1 MAEFLDNVG
10 KFINEACCGYYSQ
23 STQQGG
29 ASAAAI
35 KALRGMYAVD
45 SPIGDYTS
53 YGTNNSIRGQVAKQ
67 AEYTLQ
73 QRNYLLSQI
82 DRISGFWIAH
92 AVKACIASD
101 GFNDLVDPK
110 SALIIQYTDPEDKE
124 KTQQFTEDIKK
135 FLKRTS
141 FLEILKDCVMNEG
154 LDYCELFLSTPARN
168 GYGIEYVSDNLSTR
182 EHIGIYK
189 NTNLIGAIRFEI
201 TPKGAIRGKEFIKAN
216 EISHF
221 LLGYKKIPLSISKN
235 FNKKYHIPEKIRCA
249 YPILTPVID
258 MIIQYDQLQ
267 KLQAA
272 LEMIKATQP
281 SVMGV
286 GVSAENNISDIIGQ
300 LQEWG
305 LTLNENKNNIIGN
318 LDTCDTASIMQSMFN
333 ILMIP
338 YSVEEGVNSLRQ
350 VSIDFPNSNLPE
362 VLDNLRR
369 SIALAL
375 GMPEDYIAFA
385 NGSKENKDDHI
396 STNPRYSKMLS
407 MVQQSIAKGMGD
419 TIYKH
424 LTTRYTN
431 SEGILTQ
438 TVDRDKIEI
447 LFKSSTNINNKLEE
461 ERLMLKM
468 ENMSNAVNLIDGI
481 AASPN
486 IPVKVKGDN
495 FLQYWYVELEK
506 NPFLRSIFE
515 KMTPEEMRAQ
525 FGPDMEPNTGDEAQ
539 GAEEGGEQ
547 PAEKPQKG
555 EKQEAEPQQQEE
567 VEQVA
572 KEEPQEA
579 GDTKE
584 EEIIRN
590 TFQ

>member
-1 MAEFLDNVG
+1 
-10 KFINEACCGYYSQ
+10 
-23 STQQGG
+23 
-29 ASAAAI
+29 
-35 KALRGMYAVD
+35 
-45 SPIGDYTS
+45 
-53 YGTNNSIRGQVAKQ
+53 
-67 AEYTLQ
+67 
-73 QRNYLLSQI
+73 
-82 DRISGFWIAH
+82 
-92 AVKACIASD
+92 
-101 GFNDLVDPK
+101 
-110 SALIIQYTDPEDKE
+110 
-124 KTQQFTEDIKK
+124 
-135 FLKRTS
+135 
-141 FLEILKDCVMNEG
+141 
-154 LDYCELFLSTPARN
+154 
-168 GYGIEYVSDNLSTR
+168 
-182 EHIGIYK
+182 
-189 NTNLIGAIRFEI
+189 
-201 TPKGAIRGKEFIKAN
+201 
-216 EISHF
+216 
-221 LLGYKKIPLSISKN
+221 
-235 FNKKYHIPEKIRCA
+235 
-249 YPILTPVID
+249 
-258 MIIQYDQLQ
+258 
-267 KLQAA
+267 
-272 LEMIKATQP
+272 
-281 SVMGV
+281 
-286 GVSAENNISDIIGQ
+286 
-300 LQEWG
+300 
-305 LTLNENKNNIIGN
+305 
-318 LDTCDTASIMQSMFN
+318 
-333 ILMIP
+333 
-338 YSVEEGVNSLRQ
+338 
-350 VSIDFPNSNLPE
+350 
-362 VLDNLRR
+362 
-369 SIALAL
+369 
-375 GMPEDYIAFA
+375 
-385 NGSKENKDDHI
+385 
-396 STNPRYSKMLS
+396 

-567 VEQVA
+567 VEQVT

>member
-1 MAEFLDNVG
+1 MSDFLDNVG

-23 STQQGG
+23 STASQG
-29 ASAAAI
+29 ATAATI

-45 SPIGDYTS
+45 TPIGDYSS
-53 YGTNNSIRGQVAKQ
+53 YGLNNTIRGQVAKQ

-82 DRISGFWIAH
+82 DKISGFWIAH
-92 AVKACIASD
+92 AVKSVIASD
-101 GFNDLVDPK
+101 GFNDLTQK
-110 SALIIQYTDPEDKE
+110 SDIFIQYTDPEDKE
-124 KTQQFTEDIKK
+124 KTEQFTEDIKK
-135 FLKRTS
+135 LLKRTS
-141 FLEILKDCVMNEG
+141 FIDILKDCVMSEG

-168 GYGIEYVSDNLSTR
+168 GYGIEYVSDNMPTK

-189 NTNLIGAIRFEI
+189 NTNLLGAIKFEI
-201 TPKGAIRGKEFIKAN
+201 TPKGAIRGKKFIKAN

-221 LLGYKKIPLSISKN
+221 LLGYKKIPLSISQN
-235 FNKKYHIPEKIRCA
+235 FNKKYSIPEKIRCA

-281 SVMGV
+281 IVMGV

-318 LDTCDTASIMQSMFN
+318 LDTCDTASIMQSMYN

-350 VSIDFPNSNLPE
+350 VAIDFPNSNLPQ
-362 VLDNLRR
+362 VLDDLRR

-375 GMPEDYIAFA
+375 GVPEDYIAMA
-385 NGSKENKDDHI
+385 QGGSKETKDDHI

-407 MVQQSIAKGMGD
+407 MIQQSLAKGIVD
-419 TIYKH
+419 FIYKH

-431 SEGILTQ
+431 PEGVLTQ
-438 TVDRDKIEI
+438 TIDKDKIEV

-486 IPVKVKGDN
+486 IPVTVKGDN
-495 FLQYWYVELEK
+495 FLQYWYAELEK

-515 KMTPEEMRAQ
+515 KMTPEQMRAQ

-539 GAEEGGEQ
+539 GAEEGGKQ
-547 PAEKPQKG
+547 PPAEKPQKG
-555 EKQEAEPQQQEE
+555 EKEEAPQQKQE
-567 VEQVA
+567 VEQVV
-572 KEEPQEA
+572 KEPREA

>member
-1 MAEFLDNVG
+1 MTLMDNFG

-23 STQQGG
+23 STSQGG

-35 KALRGMYAVD
+35 KALKGMYAVD
-45 SPIGDYTS
+45 TPIGDYTS
-53 YGTNNSIRGQVAKQ
+53 YGMNNSIRGQVAKQ

-82 DRISGFWIAH
+82 DRISGFWISH
-92 AVKACIASD
+92 AIKSCIASD
-101 GFNDLVDPK
+101 GFNDLCSKYD
-110 SALIIQYTDPEDKE
+110 IFIQYTDSEDKE

-135 FLKRTS
+135 LLKRTS
-141 FLEILKDCVMNEG
+141 FIDILKDCVMNEG

-216 EISHF
+216 DISHF
-221 LLGYKKIPLSISKN
+221 LLGYKKIPLSISQN

-281 SVMGV
+281 IVMGV

-350 VSIDFPNSNLPE
+350 VAIDFPNSNLPQ
-362 VLDNLRR
+362 VLDDLRR
-369 SIALAL
+369 SIALAI
-375 GMPEDYIAFA
+375 GIPEDYIALA

-407 MVQQSIAKGMGD
+407 MIQQSLAKGVVD
-419 TIYKH
+419 FIYKH

-431 SEGILTQ
+431 AEGVLTQ
-438 TVDRDKIEI
+438 TVDKDKIEV

-461 ERLMLKM
+461 ERLMLKA
-468 ENMSNAVNLIDGI
+468 ENMSNMVNVIDSI
-481 AASPN
+481 ASSPN
-486 IPVKVKGDN
+486 IPAKVKGDN
-495 FLQYWYVELEK
+495 FLQYWYTEMEK
-506 NPFLRSIFE
+506 NPFLRDIFE
-515 KMTPEEMRAQ
+515 KMTPEEMQAQ
-525 FGPDMEPNTGDEAQ
+525 YGPDMEPNTGDEAQ
-539 GAEEGGEQ
+539 GAEKGGEQ

-555 EKQEAEPQQQEE
+555 EKQEAEPQQKQE
-567 VEQVA
+567 VEQVV
-572 KEEPQEA
+572 KEPQETA
-579 GDTKE
+579 DTKE
-584 EEIIRN
+584 EEVIRN

>member
-1 MAEFLDNVG
+1 MADFLDNVG
-10 KFINEACCGYYSQ
+10 KFLNEACCGYYSQ

-45 SPIGDYTS
+45 TPIGDYSS
-53 YGTNNSIRGQVAKQ
+53 YGTNNTIRGQVAKQ

-82 DRISGFWIAH
+82 DKISGFWISH
-92 AVKACIASD
+92 AIKSCIASD
-101 GFNDLVDPK
+101 GFNDLTQKTD
-110 SALIIQYTDPEDKE
+110 IFIQYTDPQDQE

-135 FLKRTS
+135 LLKRTS
-141 FLEILKDCVMNEG
+141 FIDILKDCVMNEA

-201 TPKGAIRGKEFIKAN
+201 TSKGAIRGKEFIKAN
-216 EISHF
+216 DISHF
-221 LLGYKKIPLSISKN
+221 LLGYKKIPLTISKN

-281 SVMGV
+281 IVMGV

-318 LDTCDTASIMQSMFN
+318 LDTCDTASIMQSMYN

-350 VSIDFPNSNLPE
+350 VAIDFPNSNLPE
-362 VLDNLRR
+362 VLDDLRR

-375 GMPEDYIAFA
+375 GIPEDYIAMA
-385 NGSKENKDDHI
+385 KGGSKETKDDHI

-407 MVQQSIAKGMGD
+407 MVQQSLSKGIVD
-419 TIYKH
+419 FIYKH

-431 SEGILTQ
+431 SEGVLTQ
-438 TVDRDKIEI
+438 TVDKDKIEV

-486 IPVKVKGDN
+486 IPVTVKGDN
-495 FLQYWYVELEK
+495 FLQYWYAELEK

-515 KMTPEEMRAQ
+515 KMTPEQMRAQ
-525 FGPDMEPNTGDEAQ
+525 FGPDERPNTGDEAQ

-547 PAEKPQKG
+547 PPAEKPQKG
-555 EKQEAEPQQQEE
+555 EKQEAPQQKQE
-567 VEQVA
+567 VEQVV
-572 KEEPQEA
+572 KEPQEA